1 MTPKSQP
8 NLILKSQQPKLK
20 PKSSP
25 TYSRVPA
32 ARHDPNLMPPNSIK
46 LKRFHPKH
54 VLGMLAE
61 STRRRSHRVRQK
73 RKPEGEAWQPAEC
86 LLNREVKA
94 EGCKS
99 EASIGAAEAVQGCDA
114 QGSSMQ
120 QDNMPGESIQ
130 GNITGSRSA
139 QGQTGLGQWHST
151 GEHARQWGAEAT
163 CAMQ

>member
-1 MTPKSQP
+1 MEKERASAREKGHQLGIAKASPIQMTPKSQP

-73 RKPEGEAWQPAEC
+73 RKPEGEA
-86 LLNREVKA
+86 
-94 EGCKS
+94 
-99 EASIGAAEAVQGCDA
+99 
-114 QGSSMQ
+114 
-120 QDNMPGESIQ
+120 
-130 GNITGSRSA
+130 
-139 QGQTGLGQWHST
+139 
-151 GEHARQWGAEAT
+151 
-163 CAMQ
+163 